1 MLRNSNFLALFID
14 NSNYILNF
22 ANENRIK
29 QVKNLQNRETN
40 NSEAEGPTLTKQRN
54 KTGADTTPAPFKN
67 RKRDNKQ
74 NTNRGAT
81 LTTKRKVMNT
91 TSNNTQSNNNANPIT
106 FVINYA
112 AQLLK
117 SGATVE
123 TMSKYGHVFYEIR
136 KANEYV
142 CVCSSDFI
150 EAVKIANT
158 NDSEPATMSE
168 PAAVEPETQSSARR
182 FASVVADYM
191 AGTWDSIKTRSR
203 KAWKKAAPTLSR
215 FALRAFRVLWFV
227 GILAAC
233 VFVMGATAAYLADCE
248 TFHQLPALVRIPA
261 GCVAVFGGTLAVEFA
276 LLVISKRIDRAT
288 DHKLFAMH

>member
-1 MLRNSNFLALFID
+1 
-14 NSNYILNF
+14 
-22 ANENRIK
+22 
-29 QVKNLQNRETN
+29 
-40 NSEAEGPTLTKQRN
+40 
-54 KTGADTTPAPFKN
+54 
-67 RKRDNKQ
+67 
-74 NTNRGAT
+74 
-81 LTTKRKVMNT
+81 MNT
-91 TSNNTQSNNNANPIT
+91 TSNNTQSNNNANPMA

-123 TMSKYGHVFYEIR
+123 TMIKYGYVFYEIR

-203 KAWKKAAPTLSR
+203 KAWKKVAPILSR

-233 VFVMGATAAYLADCE
+233 VFVMGATATYLADCE

>member
-1 MLRNSNFLALFID
+1 
-14 NSNYILNF
+14 
-22 ANENRIK
+22 
-29 QVKNLQNRETN
+29 
-40 NSEAEGPTLTKQRN
+40 
-54 KTGADTTPAPFKN
+54 
-67 RKRDNKQ
+67 
-74 NTNRGAT
+74 
-81 LTTKRKVMNT
+81 MNT
-91 TSNNTQSNNNANPIT
+91 TSNNTQSNNNANT
-106 FVINYA
+106 MAFVINYA

-233 VFVMGATAAYLADCE
+233 AFVMGATAAYLADCE